1 VGDVESTPAL
11 SPRLGQPAILRV
23 LEKLE
28 RGGNIIM
35 KRRDFCKSTLIGGA
49 LAVLPAAHWRAVAA
63 LAAPTAG
70 NDVAA
75 VKLSGETTV
84 IPAAAVKDLAANLH
98 GRLLTASDPDYDQ
111 ARRIW
116 NKMIDRRPALI
127 ARCSGAA
134 DVARAVGF
142 ARERELLVAVR
153 GGGHS
158 FPGYSTCNGGLV
170 IDLSAMRSV
179 RVDPATKRA
188 QAAGGAWI
196 GDLDWESQQYGLATP
211 MGEISNTGIGGLTLG
226 GGYGWLARRHGVAC
240 DNLLSADLITA
251 DGKLLRVSATENPDL
266 FWAIRG
272 GGGNFG
278 VVSSFEYRLHEIGTQ
293 VMAGDLIYAPAQTR
307 SALEYYAEFSA
318 RAPRELTV
326 ETSWGG
332 SPGDD
337 GDLTISV
344 CYTGNPKDG
353 ERLLQPLRAAVKAR
367 SDDIRMMS
375 YVDLQRRFDGPPLSE
390 NNSYLKG
397 GYVASITPAMV
408 DTLMNDAVT
417 GDDIGVE
424 LAHCGGAIADVAPT
438 ATAIAHRKELYQ
450 LLLIGGWKDPADNDR
465 MRAKVHAAWDKVSRY
480 TSGFY
485 VNLNSA
491 DQKAVDDNY
500 GPNRARLVALKKQYD
515 PANLFRLNAN
525 IRPAA

>member
-1 VGDVESTPAL
+1 
-11 SPRLGQPAILRV
+11 
-23 LEKLE
+23 
-28 RGGNIIM
+28 M

-49 LAVLPAAHWRAVAA
+49 LATLPAAPWRAVAA

-75 VKLSGETTV
+75 VKLSGDATV
-84 IPAAAVKDLAANLH
+84 IPAAAVKDFAASLH
-98 GRLLTASDPDYDQ
+98 GKLLTASDSDYDQ

-134 DVARAVGF
+134 DVARAVAF

-158 FPGYSTCNGGLV
+158 FPGYCTCNGGLV
-170 IDLSAMRSV
+170 IDLSAMRGV
-179 RVDPATKRA
+179 RVDPAAKRA

-211 MGEISNTGIGGLTLG
+211 MGEISNTGLGGLTLG
-226 GGYGWLARRHGVAC
+226 GGYGWLARRYGVAC
-240 DNLLSADLITA
+240 DNVLSADLITA

-293 VMAGDLIYAPAQTR
+293 VLAGDLIYAPAQTR
-307 SALEYYAEFSA
+307 SALEYYAQFSA

-326 ETSWGG
+326 EVAWGG

-337 GDLTISV
+337 ADLTIAV
-344 CYTGNPKDG
+344 CYIGNPKDG
-353 ERLLQPLRAAVKAR
+353 ERVLQPLRAAVKAR
-367 SDDIRMMS
+367 SDDVRMMD
-375 YVDLQRRFDGPPLSE
+375 YVNLQRRFDGPPLSE

-397 GYVASITPAMV
+397 GFVADITPAFV

-417 GDDIGVE
+417 DADIGVE
-424 LAHCGGAIADVAPT
+424 LVHCGGAIADVAPT
-438 ATAIAHRKELYQ
+438 ATAIAHRTELYQ
-450 LLLIGGWKDPADNDR
+450 LLLFGGWKDPADNDR

-480 TSGFY
+480 TRGFY

-525 IRPAA
+525 IRPTA